1 MTNND
6 QAKHLC
12 IYPPPPIARLH
23 LGHTERGQPPLNTPV
38 EDIIILEPFSNEEVS
53 AELAKVRV
61 VRLVVEAECSGVVQ
75 ENAKLIGESTAEKIG
90 GSRHLLFHDTVILL
104 LLCRSLQA
112 LPWEWSMKKIHQ
124 DVSKGLE
131 IIPASLLHT

>member
-1 MTNND
+1 MIILLLE
-6 QAKHLC
+6 HL
-12 IYPPPPIARLH
+12 PPPTTN
-23 LGHTERGQPPLNTPV
+23 LGAASRGVVIRSSPLNTPV
-38 EDIIILEPFSNEEVS
+38 EDIIVLEPFSNEEVS
-53 AELAKVRV
+53 EELAKVRV

-75 ENAKLIGESTAEKIG
+75 ENAKLIGEPTAEKIG
-90 GSRHLLFHDTVILL
+90 GSGHLLFHDTVILL

-112 LPWEWSMKKIHQ
+112 LPWKCSTKEIHQ